1 MYAEV
6 YVMASNGTLASLG
19 AAAVSILT
27 LAATRLLDR
36 YLPAQR
42 NTAPPTQI
50 ITPAPPVEEGE
61 QS

>member
-1 MYAEV
+1 MHPLIYT
-6 YVMASNGTLASLG
+6 MTSNGTLASLG

-36 YLPAQR
+36 YLPAQH

-50 ITPAPPVEEGE
+50 ITPVDQPVEDE